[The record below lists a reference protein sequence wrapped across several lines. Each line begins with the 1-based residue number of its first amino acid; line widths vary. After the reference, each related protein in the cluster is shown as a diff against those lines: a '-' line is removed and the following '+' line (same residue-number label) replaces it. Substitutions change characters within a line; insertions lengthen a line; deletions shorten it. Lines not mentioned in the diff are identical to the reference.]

1 MGPHPSRRRD
11 TFSQRERKTPGR
23 HPEFFVC
30 IAKPRSWIVTMAT
43 ELTPDAPT
51 KARVTI
57 LLIDDDIELCELM
70 RRYFVRRDVDLEVAH
85 DGRRGLARALAGG
98 HDLLLLDVMMPGLDG
113 FEVLRQVRR
122 QRSLPVIMLTART
135 AESDRITGLD
145 AGADDYLP
153 KPFGPDELLARIR
166 AVLRRTSR
174 PQRNEEAIEVG
185 VIKLIPGARKVL
197 CEGFPV
203 TVTTVEYDLLEFL
216 IRAAGRIVSRNELT
230 SVLYHRQPSRFDR
243 VLDMHVS
250 NLRKKLGR
258 HGTLIRTVRGVGYL
272 FGTGLEPGEEP

>member
-1 MGPHPSRRRD
+1 MTAGAGW
-11 TFSQRERKTPGR
+11 PG
-23 HPEFFVC
+23 
-30 IAKPRSWIVTMAT
+30 
-43 ELTPDAPT
+43 
-51 KARVTI
+51 
-57 LLIDDDIELCELM
+57 
-70 RRYFVRRDVDLEVAH
+70 
-85 DGRRGLARALAGG
+85 ALAGG

-122 QRSLPVIMLTART
+122 QSQVPVIMLTART

-174 PQRNEEAIEVG
+174 LHSEMRKPSRWGRSSSSPA
-185 VIKLIPGARKVL
+185 LARSSARASPL
-197 CEGFPV
+197 A
-203 TVTTVEYDLLEFL
+203 VTTVEYDLLEYL

-258 HGTLIRTVRGVGYL
+258 HGPLIRTVRGVGYL

>member
-1 MGPHPSRRRD
+1 MA
-11 TFSQRERKTPGR
+11 
-23 HPEFFVC
+23 
-30 IAKPRSWIVTMAT
+30 IA
-43 ELTPDAPT
+43 PDADPQT

-57 LLIDDDIELCELM
+57 LLIDDDMELCELM
-70 RRYFVRRDVDLEVAH
+70 RKYFARRDFDLEVAH

-122 QRSLPVIMLTART
+122 QSQIPVIMLTART

-166 AVLRRTSR
+166 AVLRRSGR
-174 PQRNEEAIEVG
+174 EARSSEIVEVG
-185 VIKLIPGARKVL
+185 AVKLLPGAREVL
-197 CEGFPV
+197 CDGAPLAI
-203 TVTTVEYDLLEFL
+203 TTVEYDLLEYL
-216 IRAAGRIVSRNELT
+216 ARAAGRIVSRAELT
-230 SVLYHRQPSRFDR
+230 SVLYHRRVSRFDR

-250 NLRKKLGR
+250 NLRKKLGP
-258 HGTLIRTVRGVGYL
+258 HGRLIRTVRGVGYL
-272 FGTGLEPGEEP
+272 FGAGVEPGEEP

>member
-1 MGPHPSRRRD
+1 VWPASKLIAELCSR
-11 TFSQRERKTPGR
+11 
-23 HPEFFVC
+23 
-30 IAKPRSWIVTMAT
+30 IVTMAT
-43 ELTPDAPT
+43 DLDADIRI

-70 RRYFVRRDVDLEVAH
+70 RKYFARREVDLEVAH

-122 QRSLPVIMLTART
+122 QSQVPVIMLTART

-166 AVLRRTSR
+166 AVLRRSHR
-174 PQRNEEAIEVG
+174 APRNSETIEVG
-185 VIKLIPGARKVL
+185 AIRLVPGAREVL
-197 CEGFPV
+197 CDGAPLA
-203 TVTTVEYDLLEFL
+203 VTTVEYDLLEYL
-216 IRAAGRIVSRNELT
+216 VRAAGRIVSRAELT
-230 SVLYHRQPSRFDR
+230 SALYHRQASRFDR

-250 NLRKKLGR
+250 NIRKKLGP
-258 HGTLIRTVRGVGYL
+258 HGHLIRTVRGVGYL
-272 FGTGLEPGEEP
+272 LGAGLDPGEEP